1 MANVQEENDQNEGN
15 GSDET
20 CCGRAIFCHPVI
32 RNIPV
37 NHAISSCLGEAI
49 TWSSILWL
57 LTSLSI
63 LTVAFGTLYALIGP
77 PMAPGGSIFGLFW
90 LIVSSYA
97 LGWSL
102 AYIPYL
108 NIPPV
113 FGMLLAGMIFRGTG
127 IYDIHE
133 EIGARTTGKIRTLC
147 LTFIMIRAGLQLT
160 TTAIQKHPY
169 FLLCLALIPCTVEF
183 LTLGL
188 ACKFI
193 LDYPW
198 DWAFLTGTIVACLSP
213 VVTVNCILALADK
226 GYGEDRGMATLL
238 CTAASIDDVHIVS
251 LFSVCYSFVFTD
263 QDVHGFWSYVPGG
276 VRDLLLGLTVGL
288 VLGLIFAFLPHR
300 NTKYVTWYRASSLIL
315 GSLMCT
321 IGASKFAVTGGG
333 YLATVSMSF
342 VAARGWKLLSG
353 ITFDVT
359 PLRRVSH
366 FLWHFMQPVLVG
378 IIGAEIDFT
387 LWSPQRFGL
396 HVICIIIGLVARSA
410 FTILTT
416 YRTPFTLKER
426 VFVALA
432 WLPKGT
438 LQAALAPMALEEAR
452 LIDDEKEISLAMDVV
467 RISVVAIVFL
477 APLGAIIMM
486 VSGPLLLNRLEEDEI
501 NRNRELSFLRWT
513 SLQPVYNN
521 RQRNSSLRIPS

>member
-1 MANVQEENDQNEGN
+1 MPNEGN

-57 LTSLSI
+57 LTCLSI
-63 LTVAFGTLYALIGP
+63 LTVAFGTLYVLIGP

-183 LTLGL
+183 LTVGL

-251 LFSVCYSFVFTD
+251 LFTVCYSFVFTD
-263 QDVHGFWSYVPGG
+263 KDVHGFWSYVPGG

-288 VLGLIFAFLPHR
+288 VLGLVFAFLPHR
-300 NTKYVTWYRASSLIL
+300 NTKYVTWYRAVSLIL

-321 IGASKFAVTGGG
+321 IGASKLAVTGGG

-396 HVICIIIGLVARSA
+396 HVLCIIIGLAARSA
-410 FTILTT
+410 FAILTT
-416 YRTPFTLKER
+416 YRTAFTMKER
-426 VFVALA
+426 VFVAFA

-452 LIDDEKEISLAMDVV
+452 LTDDENEISLAMDVV

-501 NRNRELSFLRWT
+501 NRHRELSFLRWT
-513 SLQPVYNN
+513 SLQPVNNN
-521 RQRNSSLRIPS
+521 RQRNSSIRAQS